1 MAALETRP
9 WGDVVEILVTI
20 VKNLLVIVVVASFLE
35 ILLPDSSIRPFVRF
49 AIGLFVILAILNP
62 ILSVFFSGRAVQVG
76 AWDLPWEY
84 EESAD
89 YQQAGREVNRDIQ
102 KAGSELIREKIEQQ
116 ISSVAILVPGVGD
129 VQTRVNMTPG
139 DGEISGVE
147 MVIEPISTVPEEDSV
162 AAFSSRAQ
170 QDDRE
175 REIIVRK
182 LNSMMKN
189 LYGLNEGQ
197 VVIKFK
203 GE

>member
-1 MAALETRP
+1 M
-9 WGDVVEILVTI
+9 EILVTI

-84 EESAD
+84 EESND
-89 YQQAGREVNRDIQ
+89 YQQTGREVNRDIQ
-102 KAGSELIREKIEQQ
+102 KVGSELIRAKLEQQ
-116 ISSVAILVPGVGD
+116 ISSMAILVPGVGD
-129 VQTRVNMTPG
+129 IQTKVTMTPG
-139 DGEISGVE
+139 DGELSRVE
-147 MVIEPISTVPEEDSV
+147 MVIEPVSTVSEEDSV
-162 AAFSSRAQ
+162 TVFSSREQ
-170 QDDRE
+170 HDQE
-175 REIIVRK
+175 REIIVKK

-189 LYGLNEGQ
+189 LYGVNEDQ

>member
-1 MAALETRP
+1 M
-9 WGDVVEILVTI
+9 EILVTI

-84 EESAD
+84 EESND
-89 YQQAGREVNRDIQ
+89 YQQTGREVNRDIQ
-102 KAGSELIREKIEQQ
+102 KVGSELIRAKLEQQ
-116 ISSVAILVPGVGD
+116 ISSMAILVPGVGD
-129 VQTRVNMTPG
+129 IQTKVTMTPG
-139 DGEISGVE
+139 DGELSRVE
-147 MVIEPISTVPEEDSV
+147 MVIEPVSTVSEEDSV
-162 AAFSSRAQ
+162 TVFSSREQ
-170 QDDRE
+170 HDQE
-175 REIIVRK
+175 REIIVKK

-189 LYGLNEGQ
+189 LYGLNEDQ